1 MYQTEEAPMQLLKL
15 TEDQL
20 KNICT
25 SINMQRAENYV
36 GKFHDCRIDGS
47 YLKGFIK
54 GNHGS
59 YEVSLKIDSDPLGY
73 SCECDTSKEM
83 FCKHSAALGLTYI
96 YTPWL
101 FSTSEKIDRDNIKNN
116 EELQYY
122 IRTTNL
128 KELVD
133 ELRHCCIGSAKF
145 AELAGLS
152 LHQLSSIIKDEQK
165 GKYHVLTDP
174 LKLSC
179 LYLIE
184 KNLKPCE

>member
-1 MYQTEEAPMQLLKL
+1 MQLLKL

-25 SINMQRAENYV
+25 TLNMQRAENYV
-36 GKFHDCRIDGS
+36 GKFHDCVIDGNF
-47 YLKGFIK
+47 LRGAIK

-59 YEVSLKIDSDPLGY
+59 YNVSLQISSDPLEY
-73 SCECDTSKEM
+73 SCECETSKSM

-101 FSTSEKIDRDNIKNN
+101 FTTDEKIDRGNITTNK
-116 EELQYY
+116 ELQYY
-122 IRTTNL
+122 LRTTTL
-128 KELVD
+128 KDLID
-133 ELRHCCIGSAKF
+133 EMRSCCLGAVNF
-145 AELAGLS
+145 AELSGISAQ
-152 LHQLSSIIKDEQK
+152 QLSTIIKDEQK

-174 LKLSC
+174 LKMSC

-184 KNLKPCE
+184 KNMKPCK

>member
-1 MYQTEEAPMQLLKL
+1 MQLLKL

-25 SINMQRAENYV
+25 SLNMQRAENYV
-36 GKFHDCRIDGS
+36 GKFHNCRIDGH
-47 YLKGFIK
+47 YLKGIIK
-54 GNHGS
+54 GNHGN

-73 SCECDTSKEM
+73 KCECKTATSM

-101 FSTSEKIDRDNIKNN
+101 FVTSEKIDRNSITNN

-128 KELVD
+128 KDFVD
-133 ELRHCCIGSAKF
+133 ELKNCCIGVAKF
-145 AELAGLS
+145 ADLAGIS
-152 LHQLSSIIKDEQK
+152 IHQLSSIIKDEQR
-165 GKYHVLTDP
+165 GKYHLLTDS

-184 KNLKPCE
+184 KNLKPCK